1 MATSGTPRRRSREDV
16 AEMALQLLDEY
27 GLPDLTMRNLATA
40 LGVQPSALYWHF
52 PNKQALL
59 AAVSARILAPLAELP
74 IEDLG
79 VLGVHEAVRVLGA
92 RLRDCLLTY
101 RDASELVSS
110 SLSLGLVG
118 SPVRPQLLEVARRHG
133 VPDALSEVAAEVL
146 VHFTVGYVFH
156 EQQRR
161 TADSLGLLDAPDSLN
176 PDDAVAATSDG
187 DSFAKALT
195 MIADGLDVSVTRN
208 AEPRA

>member
-79 VLGVHEAVRVLGA
+79 VHEAVRVLGA
-92 RLRDCLLTY
+92 RLRNCLLTY

-118 SPVRPQLLEVARRHG
+118 SPVRPQVLEVARRHG

-161 TADSLGLLDAPDSLN
+161 TADSLGLLEASDSLN
-176 PDDAVAATSDG
+176 PEEAVAATSDE

-195 MIADGLDVSVTRN
+195 MIADGLDVSVTR
-208 AEPRA
+208 AAGPLG